1 MRIKSLVSLVLIA
14 SAFIF
19 SSPASSADNFSC
31 KASPSWVTNP
41 NAPAEV
47 PLGKEADF
55 CEFYQFSWQWF
66 LQLTSPSTTDKSLRR
81 FEVTADYPIL
91 EGDKQNSCDA
101 KITGP
106 KLFRSLG
113 KVVGGTRIPER
124 TGQAGTGGKGIY
136 DQAGNVVFYDVRF
149 SKNLCDIGAIQS
161 KPNFPGGT
169 TEIKTAWK
177 QLTASDDATKYF
189 VMEADIQGGPGL
201 EKLGLIGFHLAIATD
216 LHPEMIW
223 SSYEHISNSPECNN
237 PGEAN
242 QTWSFAS
249 AACIKNPS
257 SCTLNT
263 AVTVDKISGHAPTE
277 ICTVHPGGTAVGDPK
292 YDKNAAALNDLNIQ
306 INAFLAELA
315 PSSPMAVW
323 KNYKNVGALWVS
335 DITQPSN
342 DPVTGAALVSNQRGS
357 LRMANTVME
366 TDYQDGFKGA
376 VAPQEYSSNCFGC
389 HNYTVDPYYPN
400 TGPHANFDVSHI
412 FINDIMAGQCQ
423 NPTDVAAGPI
433 FSDKDAQSKCA
444 QTCAKKGG
452 WNGNW
457 ATTEQGVMS
466 VCACC
471 NAK

>member
-1 MRIKSLVSLVLIA
+1 MQIRSVVNIALISGA
-14 SAFIF
+14 LLF
-19 SSPASSADNFSC
+19 SSPAVLAATFSC
-31 KASPSWVTNP
+31 KASPKWVTDP

-47 PLGKEADF
+47 PLGKKADF

-66 LQLTSPSTTDKSLRR
+66 LQLTSPATTDKSVRR
-81 FEVTADYPIL
+81 FEVAADYPTL
-91 EGDKQNSCDA
+91 EGGGQNSCDA
-101 KITGP
+101 KVTGP
-106 KLFRSLG
+106 KLFLSLN
-113 KVVGGTRIPER
+113 KVAGGSSIPER

-149 SKNLCDIGAIQS
+149 SKNLCDVGAIQS
-161 KPNFPGGT
+161 KPNFPSGT
-169 TEIKTAWK
+169 TEMKTAWK
-177 QLTASDDATKYF
+177 QLTASDDASSYF
-189 VMEADIQGGPGL
+189 VMEADIDGVPGL

-237 PGEAN
+237 AAMAD
-242 QTWSFAS
+242 QSWSFAS
-249 AACIKNPS
+249 AACIKDPS

-263 AVTVDKISGHAPTE
+263 AVKVDGINKHAPTE
-277 ICTVHPGGTAVGDPK
+277 ICTSHLGGTQSGDPH
-292 YDKNAAALNDLNIQ
+292 YDKNATALNDLNIQ
-306 INAFLAELA
+306 INAFLSELA
-315 PSSPMAVW
+315 PDSPMAVW

-342 DPVTGAALVSNQRGS
+342 DPVTGAVIVANQRGS

-366 TDYQDGFKGA
+366 TDYQNGFKGA
-376 VAPQEYSSNCFGC
+376 AAPQAYSSNCFGC
-389 HNYTVDPYYPN
+389 HNYTVDPNYRN

-423 NPTDVAAGPI
+423 NPTDVAAGAI
-433 FSDKDAQSKCA
+433 FSDKDAQAKCA

-457 ATTEQGVMS
+457 TTTEQGVMS

-471 NAK
+471 DAK